1 MIGQAGA
8 HQSTPPGAM
17 PGGLPSLADLQT
29 EADALK
35 AAEAK
40 RQFEEEF
47 AATVKAADLFA
58 DGKQLRRE
66 WGRMISS
73 LPQRLAEALATD
85 PGAGE
90 TQVHYLL
97 SDTAHSWL
105 SEMGQIASQA
115 CQRVPALGERA
126 GAGVRPRGLLTVSQW
141 ADRYRELQTG
151 SNLPGRWN
159 TDRTPYLREIMD
171 SLSEHSPVSE
181 VCFLKSVQ
189 VGATECLFNW
199 IGYIMHHLRNKDMM
213 VVLPSL
219 ELRDRSFNSRL
230 GRMFDE
236 TPVLKGLVSDASR
249 NKANRDD
256 LLEYGIGARMIKSGA
271 NSSKSLRS
279 DPIAYVICD
288 EVDEFP
294 AEIPGS
300 GDPMTLIEGRQTT
313 FSRAKTFLVSTPK
326 VAGESRI
333 EAAYLRSDRRRYLV
347 PCPHC
352 GEYQPLEWA
361 NLKYTTSQLHETGI
375 KEHERITQVRQV
387 WYECAH
393 CHERI
398 DEQAKTEMLARG
410 YWKAQRPGITSRRGY
425 HINALYAPVGLGRG
439 WKWLAEKWL
448 EVQNDTAEL
457 QAFVNERLGETW
469 KEQGD
474 SLEPARLISRLE
486 DYPEK
491 IPSKVRTVGIDVQK
505 DRIEATV
512 VDWGQ
517 GEEAWVRD
525 HIIIPGETAQA
536 EVWGDLKIILDE
548 LSPQCVAID
557 AGYNKGHVLEFCG
570 QSRWIWPIK
579 GMAGPYKS
587 LVDSEKARTQR
598 LRKRKASRPL
608 EIIGVD
614 SAKALI
620 YARCKIN
627 QPGPGYIHF
636 PRTPAFDDEYFAQ
649 LGAEVLVTKVR
660 HHRAYSEWVPI
671 RPRNEALDCLVY
683 ALAALRLSNT
693 DLSAEPAGEKV
704 KAKAR
709 PAFVPKPFI

>member
-1 MIGQAGA
+1 MA
-8 HQSTPPGAM
+8 T
-17 PGGLPSLADLQT
+17 LADLQT
-29 EADALK
+29 EREGLRAVAAKAEFEAAESATLTQADVLAAGLAARLVILDALDALVDDML
-35 AAEAK
+35 AAIE
-40 RQFEEEF
+40 
-47 AATVKAADLFA
+47 
-58 DGKQLRRE
+58 
-66 WGRMISS
+66 
-73 LPQRLAEALATD
+73 
-85 PGAGE
+85 GE
-90 TQVHYLL
+90 HNETRVHYRQT
-97 SDTAHSWL
+97 DTAHDWL
-105 SEMGQIASQA
+105 VAIG
-115 CQRVPALGERA
+115 QRVQAVAGACPDFGARFRA
-126 GAGVRPRGLLTVSQW
+126 GVSPRGLLTVSQW
-141 ADRYRELQTG
+141 SDRHRHIATG
-151 SNLPGRWN
+151 TNLPGPWN
-159 TDRTPYLREIMD
+159 TSLTPYLREVMD
-171 SLSEHSPVSE
+171 SLSEHSPTGRV
-181 VCFLKSVQ
+181 VFMKSVQ
-189 VGATECLFNW
+189 VGATEVLNNW
-199 IGYIMHHLRNKDMM
+199 LGYIMHHLRNKDCL
-213 VVLPSL
+213 VVVPTKEYRNQKFNPRFNRALGESECL
-219 ELRDRSFNSRL
+219 KELI
-230 GRMFDE
+230 
-236 TPVLKGLVSDASR
+236 TTASR
-249 NKANRDD
+249 NKKNTEDVI
-256 LLEYGIGARMIKSGA
+256 EYGIGAKIVKAGA
-271 NSSKSLRS
+271 NVSTDLRS
-279 DPIAYVICD
+279 DPFPYVACD
-288 EVDEFP
+288 EIDEFP

-439 WKWLAEKWL
+439 WKWLAEKWI